1 MAALELMHT
10 HVLSGKCPV
19 KVFIRQAEE
28 NSPLTVAGAAADLTL
43 PDVSSLIAGDISRTA
58 FPLSFQASVM
68 PVGMAFQQ
76 LKEPRYVKC
85 ASGFLCCQQ

>member
-1 MAALELMHT
+1 MHA

-19 KVFIRQAEE
+19 KVFTGQAEE

-43 PDVSSLIAGDISRTA
+43 PDVSSLIAGDNGRTA
-58 FPLSFQASVM
+58 FPLSFRTSVM
-68 PVGMAFQQ
+68 PVGMAAQQ

-85 ASGFLCCQQ
+85 ASGFFCCQ